1 MLLNGR
7 ETSAKIE
14 QELKR
19 RSGFLKSETGVV
31 PGLVAVLVGDRED
44 SKAYVDNK
52 VRACSRVGFYSD
64 VFRLPEN
71 VSYERLQSK
80 IERLNGDPKVHGI
93 IVQLPLPEHID
104 KYQVVDLI
112 SPGKDVDGLTAT
124 SIASL
129 SRGSPSFEPCTPKG
143 IVRLLDEYSINIQGA
158 NVVVVGREELVG
170 RPLANILSNRQYNS
184 TVTLCY
190 TMLHYVTLV
199 LVMSNIIQRKP
210 T

>member
-104 KYQVVDLI
+104 KY
-112 SPGKDVDGLTAT
+112 
-124 SIASL
+124 
-129 SRGSPSFEPCTPKG
+129 
-143 IVRLLDEYSINIQGA
+143 
-158 NVVVVGREELVG
+158 
-170 RPLANILSNRQYNS
+170 
-184 TVTLCY
+184 
-190 TMLHYVTLV
+190 
-199 LVMSNIIQRKP
+199 
-210 T
+210 